1 MLEAV
6 VFGLFIA
13 GLLTCVALDL
23 SVIWALLFGLAVFFA
38 YGLIRRHSLKSLL
51 VMSWRGVA
59 TTMNIL
65 IIFTLIGALTASWR
79 ASGTIPFIVYHAT
92 KLISPH
98 AFLLAAFLL
107 CCAISALMGTS
118 FGTSATM
125 GVICMTM
132 GKTMGISEVWLG
144 GAVLAGAFF
153 GDRSSPMSTS
163 ALLVSTLTK
172 TNIYSNIVNMVKSAV
187 IPFVLTCVIYLSAGL
202 IGNAAAVPAASTD
215 IFAQHFGL
223 SWICVLPAAAIVV
236 MSFFRLSVKITVPVS
251 IAIAAVICVT
261 VQDMSITEVLKT
273 LVLGYTADDAK
284 LSVMLSGGGL
294 VSMLLPVAIVCI
306 SSCYSGIFDGTGML
320 DSVKSAAR
328 KLSDRITPMG
338 SAVVTSVFSAIISC
352 NQTLA
357 IMLTDQLCKDSLP
370 DDSERALALEDS
382 AVVISPLVP
391 WSIAGAVPLAA
402 IGAPTGSLLFACY
415 LYLVPLWAW
424 ARAAV
429 RRKKRRTAAPSEHT

>member
-6 VFGLFIA
+6 IFGLFIA

-23 SVIWALLFGLAVFFA
+23 SVIWAFLFGLAVFFA
-38 YGLIRRHSLKSLL
+38 YGLIRAHTFISLL
-51 VMSWRGVA
+51 KMSWQGIA

-79 ASGTIPFIVYHAT
+79 ASGTIPFIVFHAA

-107 CCAISALMGTS
+107 CCAISALMGTA
-118 FGTSATM
+118 FGTSATI

-132 GKTMGISEVWLG
+132 GRTMGISEIWLG

-153 GDRSSPMSTS
+153 GDRCSPMSTS

-172 TNIYSNIVNMVKSAV
+172 TDIYRNIVNMIKSAV
-187 IPFVLTCVIYLSAGL
+187 VPFVLSCAIYIAAGL
-202 IGNAAAVPAASTD
+202 MRNAAAAPAASTG
-215 IFAQHFGL
+215 IFAQHFDL
-223 SWICVLPAAAIVV
+223 SWVCVLPAAAIVI
-236 MSFFRLSVKITVPVS
+236 MSAFRLSVKITVPLS
-251 IAIAAVICVT
+251 IVIAAVICVT
-261 VQDMSITEVLKT
+261 VQDMSIAEMLKT
-273 LVLGYTADDAK
+273 LVLGYTAEDVR
-284 LSVMLSGGGL
+284 LSSMLSGGGI

-306 SSCYSGIFDGTGML
+306 SSCYSGIFDGTSML
-320 DSVKSAAR
+320 DSVKSAVK
-328 KLSDRITPMG
+328 KLADRITPVG

-370 DDSERALALEDS
+370 DDEERALALENT

-402 IGAPTGSLLFACY
+402 IGAPTSSLLFACY
-415 LYLVPLWAW
+415 LYLVPLCSWAYS
-424 ARAAV
+424 AIQRQ
-429 RRKKRRTAAPSEHT
+429 RKRIRISYR